1 MHIETP
7 LLRSTPMS
15 HIAGCDVWLKME
27 SSQPSGSFKM
37 RGMGRAAE
45 TAVAAGATRLVSSS
59 GGNAGLAVACAG
71 RILGVPVTVIVPRM
85 TPAAMRE
92 RIAAEGA
99 EVQVHGQAW
108 DDAHARAIEV
118 AAQGGALMHPFDHP
132 DVWAGHSTLVHEL
145 MDEPDAVVVAVGGGG
160 LLRGVL
166 DGFTERGWSP
176 TVYAAETLGTD
187 SLARALEAGEPV
199 DRGGI
204 EGIAL
209 TLGAR
214 QVAEGCRTR
223 AAEWGVRSLRVTDL
237 ATVRACERFADDH
250 RVLVEPACGAA
261 LACVYDGLVGP
272 HSSILVVVCGGA
284 AATRA
289 DLARWRAHSEQMEE
303 TSC

>member
-1 MHIETP
+1 MHIQTP

-15 HIAGCDVWLKME
+15 ALAGCEVWLKME

-37 RGMGRAAE
+37 RGMGRAAQR
-45 TAVAAGATRLVSSS
+45 AVEAGATRLVSSS

-71 RILGVPVTVIVPRM
+71 RALGVPVTVIVPSK
-85 TPAAMRE
+85 TPVGMRD

-99 EVQVHGQAW
+99 DVQVHGEAW

-118 AAQGGALMHPFDHP
+118 AAAGGALMHPFDHP
-132 DVWAGHSTLVHEL
+132 DIWAGHSTLVHEL
-145 MDEPDAVVVAVGGGG
+145 VEEPDAVVVAVGGGG

-166 DGFTERGWSP
+166 DGLTERAWSP
-176 TVYAAETLGTD
+176 TVYAAETFGTD
-187 SLARALEAGEPV
+187 SLARALEAGETV
-199 DRGGI
+199 DRGSI

-214 QVAEGCRTR
+214 RVAEGCRTR
-223 AAEWGVRSLRVTDL
+223 AAEWGVKSLRVTDL
-237 ATVRACERFADDH
+237 ATVKACERFADDH

-261 LACVYDGLVGP
+261 LACVYEGLVGP
-272 HSSILVVVCGGA
+272 HRSILVVVCGGA

-289 DLARWRAHSEQMEE
+289 HLEDWRALFS
-303 TSC
+303 